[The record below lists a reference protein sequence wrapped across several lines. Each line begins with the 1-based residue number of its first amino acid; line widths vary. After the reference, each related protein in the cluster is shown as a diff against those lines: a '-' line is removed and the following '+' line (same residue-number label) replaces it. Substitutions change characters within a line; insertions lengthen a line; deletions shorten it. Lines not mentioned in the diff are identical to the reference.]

1 MEPEKRLSNFAELPG
16 DIPIDHTSTD
26 HESTEMN
33 RDRKAISRKPINRS
47 SYQESSSINASAD
60 APDDGKLK
68 AGSKT
73 HDSSVHQLN

>member
-1 MEPEKRLSNFAELPG
+1 MEPEKRLSNFSELPG

-60 APDDGKLK
+60 AADDGRLK
-68 AGSKT
+68 TGSKT
-73 HDSSVHQLN
+73 HNCLIHQSS

>member
-16 DIPIDHTSTD
+16 DIPTDHTSTG
-26 HESTEMN
+26 HGSTEID

-47 SYQESSSINASAD
+47 SYQESSSINSSAD

-68 AGSKT
+68 TSSKT
-73 HDSSVHQLN
+73 HNFWIHQLS

>member
-1 MEPEKRLSNFAELPG
+1 MEPEKRLSNFSELPG

-68 AGSKT
+68 TGSKT
-73 HDSSVHQLN
+73 HDCSIHQLS